1 MLMVKCPLPPV
12 EQWEDVIRDRLV
24 FLVKQGLLPQL
35 FLPACSLPADPQQQG
50 EGACLPH
57 SLTPVSMTAHG

>member
-12 EQWEDVIRDRLV
+12 EQWDDVIRDRLV

-35 FLPACSLPADPQQQG
+35 FLPACSLPADLNSKVR
-50 EGACLPH
+50 ELVCL
-57 SLTPVSMTAHG
+57 TA